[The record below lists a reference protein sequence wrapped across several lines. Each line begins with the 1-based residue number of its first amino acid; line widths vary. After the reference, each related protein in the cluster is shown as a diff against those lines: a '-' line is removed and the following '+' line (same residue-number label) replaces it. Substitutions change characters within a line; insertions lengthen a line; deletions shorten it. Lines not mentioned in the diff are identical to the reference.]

1 MKNKYWILTIQQEGN
16 FSSKMYVHEGELS
29 EFILER
35 VYSRSPFSIIN
46 QIKIAQIDYNRALIA
61 GLTEF

>member
-1 MKNKYWILTIQQEGN
+1 MKNEYWILTIQQEGN

>member
-16 FSSKMYVHEGELS
+16 FSSKMYVHEGKLS